1 MLKYK
6 GMHIDGS
13 VFDQSYKAVMFPV
26 DETQLIKGFVDM
38 LTNMKPGM
46 KVTCIIPGKLA
57 YGDRG
62 NQNIAPNE
70 TLVFEIE
77 TGNLATAAD
86 KKMAGGA
93 QVKAMNV
100 LVQDTPLELAY
111 AGSVKGKNEVK
122 VQARVSG
129 TVTAKYVKG
138 GQYVS
143 AGQPLYKIDDRTYR
157 AALLQAQANLAQA
170 QATYNNSLIDLQRNE
185 QLLASAAVSE
195 QTVTTMRAQAE
206 AQQAN
211 VNAMAALVEQA
222 QKNVDD
228 TVVYAPMSGKLAVD
242 DVAEGTYAAAGNTVL
257 VTIGSSNPVFVQFSI
272 SESEYLKYVGAN
284 VTPGNAL
291 PSKAVRIELSDGS
304 EYPVDGHIVE
314 VDRAMQDNS
323 GSLIVKAQF
332 DNPNGILVPGM
343 FARAKLVG
351 DTLHNAKLVPERAV
365 QQLLGKSFVMI
376 VGEDGKSKAVNVELG
391 TKVGSYYVVNSGL
404 TGNEQ
409 VVVEGLTSLTEGM
422 DMNVTTVTPEDMGF
436 SLTESNL

>member
-1 MLKYK
+1 M
-6 GMHIDGS
+6 
-13 VFDQSYKAVMFPV
+13 
-26 DETQLIKGFVDM
+26 
-38 LTNMKPGM
+38 
-46 KVTCIIPGKLA
+46 
-57 YGDRG
+57 
-62 NQNIAPNE
+62 
-70 TLVFEIE
+70 
-77 TGNLATAAD
+77 
-86 KKMAGGA
+86 
-93 QVKAMNV
+93 
-100 LVQDTPLELAY
+100 
-111 AGSVKGKNEVK
+111 
-122 VQARVSG
+122 
-129 TVTAKYVKG
+129 
-138 GQYVS
+138 
-143 AGQPLYKIDDRTYR
+143 
-157 AALLQAQANLAQA
+157 QAQANLAQA

-291 PSKAVRIELSDGS
+291 PSKSVRIELSDGS

-365 QQLLGKSFVMI
+365 QQLLGKSFVMV

>member
-1 MLKYK
+1 MLSKK
-6 GMHIDGS
+6 GKLIVGA
-13 VFDQSYKAVMFPV
+13 VIAIAVIAAVVMFS
-26 DETQLIKGFVDM
+26 
-38 LTNMKPGM
+38 GM
-46 KVTCIIPGKLA
+46 GGQQA
-57 YGDRG
+57 
-62 NQNIAPNE
+62 
-70 TLVFEIE
+70 
-77 TGNLATAAD
+77 

-343 FARAKLVG
+343 FARAKLV
-351 DTLHNAKLVPERAV
+351 PERAV